1 MAVLQPGVRL
11 KGGTYE
17 IVSLLGQGGFGE
29 VYLAR
34 QARVDRDVAIKVLL
48 PHVSANQSMVM
59 RFQGEALAA
68 GSLDHPNVLTVF
80 DFDFEEALGV
90 WFLALQYIPG
100 GRTLRSVLGTPLP
113 LGDAI
118 HYIEAIA
125 GALDTA
131 HARNIVHRDVK
142 PENVLLQTDDRTGAV
157 RPLLTDFGLARLRTS
172 GVHTVTGLI
181 MGTLEYMSPEQ
192 GRGKDIGPASDQYAL
207 GIMAYEMLGG
217 RRPFAG
223 DQVSLLLAHANETPP
238 PLTALN
244 PLVNA
249 ATRAAVLLALSKA
262 PEERFATCT
271 EFAQALRAASGWETS
286 PPIGTST
293 PSTPPP
299 LAAARPEAAP
309 ARIGPATASPQPP
322 VAAVDLT
329 DQRPPTGREDSASAP
344 VSSGKEPNVVE
355 EPPRVT
361 PSPVHVSPPTLVDA
375 VEQNRAGSGLAT
387 PQPGTAPG
395 GEERATSVEMPSPA
409 AASHGTAARA
419 APPAEAAPGPMAM
432 PIPAAGTKTDGDPP
446 RVDQAAPP
454 AGGRSRASLVAR
466 LAAAALGV
474 FLLAA
479 VVPGVREPVTAAVA
493 RVVAPPSPTPSS
505 AAGLFALESN
515 PTADVLLDGT
525 VVGRTPLAL
534 QLAAGTSHEIT
545 LRAATYRDQV
555 WPVQVQGGVRR
566 PIVGA
571 LEPLSAA
578 ELLVP
583 YTTSDL
589 APRVGHTLFK
599 DLEGIN
605 RLATTTDRFL
615 RSDGVGAIV
624 YLENRAFGVR
634 ELTYTAV
641 ARWHVAAN
649 EAEGRPW
656 REEIQQHKVPST
668 SKIWDQALCLPAFLL
683 DAAGSGAPLRLEFLV
698 DGNVAAELPFRV
710 EGGDPGGFVRSKCEF
725 ASRPGAT

>member
-100 GRTLRSVLGTPLP
+100 GRTLRSVLGAPLP

-125 GALDTA
+125 GALDAA
-131 HARNIVHRDVK
+131 HSRGITHRDVK
-142 PENVLLQTDDRTGAV
+142 PENVLLQVDDRSGVV

-172 GVHTVTGLI
+172 GVHTATGLI
-181 MGTLEYMSPEQ
+181 MGTLAYMSPEQ

-223 DQVSLLLAHANETPP
+223 DQISLLLAHANETPP
-238 PLTALN
+238 SLTALN

-271 EFAQALRAASGWETS
+271 EFAQALRSASGWETA
-286 PPIGTST
+286 PPIGTPP

-299 LAAARPEAAP
+299 LAAAL
-309 ARIGPATASPQPP
+309 
-322 VAAVDLT
+322 DLT
-329 DQRPPTGREDSASAP
+329 AQRPPRGRGDAGSMVP
-344 VSSGKEPNVVE
+344 SSGKEPITAE
-355 EPPRVT
+355 ESPRA
-361 PSPVHVSPPTLVDA
+361 PSPVNVSPPTLVDA
-375 VEQNRAGSGLAT
+375 VEPIRVGSASGT
-387 PQPGTAPG
+387 PQPQSTPGTAK
-395 GEERATSVEMPSPA
+395 PA
-409 AASHGTAARA
+409 DAIEVPAPIAASSGAP
-419 APPAEAAPGPMAM
+419 APPAEAEAASPTPIAP
-432 PIPAAGTKTDGDPP
+432 AGTKPAEATSQ
-446 RVDQAAPP
+446 VDQAAPP
-454 AGGRSRASLVAR
+454 AAVRSRAGLIAR
-466 LAAAALGV
+466 LATAALAV

-493 RVVAPPSPTPSS
+493 RVVAPPSPTASS

-525 VVGRTPLAL
+525 VVGRTPLEL
-534 QLAAGTSHEIT
+534 RLAAGTSHEIT
-545 LRAATYRDQV
+545 LRAATYREQV
-555 WPVQVQGGVRR
+555 WPVQVEGGVRR
-566 PIVGA
+566 PIVVA

-583 YTTSDL
+583 YTAPDL

-599 DLEGIN
+599 DFEGIN
-605 RLATTTDRFL
+605 RLEVATDRFL

-656 REEIQQHKVPST
+656 REEVQQHKVPPT
-668 SKIWDQALCLPAFLL
+668 SKVWDQAFCLPGFLL
-683 DAAGSGAPLRLEFLV
+683 DAAGSGVPLRLEFLI
-698 DGNVAAELPFRV
+698 DGHVAAQLPFRV
-710 EGGDPGGFVRSKCEF
+710 EGGDPGGFVRSKCEIG
-725 ASRPGAT
+725 SRQRTT